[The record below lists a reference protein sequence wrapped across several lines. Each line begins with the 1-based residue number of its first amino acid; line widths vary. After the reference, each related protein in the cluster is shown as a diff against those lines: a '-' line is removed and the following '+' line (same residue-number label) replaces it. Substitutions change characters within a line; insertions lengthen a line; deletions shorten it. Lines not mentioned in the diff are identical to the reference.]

1 MSVAAVLLLTACQ
14 SPTATSAAGASSGDV
29 EFVTNAYQLIMFD
42 RQEGELA
49 RNDAMDPQVR
59 ALSAKMVDDAN
70 RFAAELAPIAAAEG
84 IQQPNIL
91 DYGRRVRLSH
101 MRLQHGLDFDEA
113 YINDQIASHQ
123 EALSMHEV
131 MTSSQGNLQL
141 KALSEHARALV
152 RENLAQ
158 LQAIQRKMMMRR

>member
-14 SPTATSAAGASSGDV
+14 SPTATSTVGASSVDV
-29 EFVTNAYQLIMFD
+29 EFVTNAYQLITFD

-49 RNDAMDPQVR
+49 RTEAMDPQVR
-59 ALSAKMVDDAN
+59 ALSAKIVDDAN
-70 RFAAELAPIAAAEG
+70 RFAAKLAAIAATEG
-84 IQQPNIL
+84 IQQPDVL
-91 DYGRRVRLSH
+91 DYGRRVRLSP

-123 EALSMHEV
+123 EALSMHEI
-131 MTSSQGNLQL
+131 MTSSEGNPQL
-141 KALSEHARALV
+141 RALAEQARPLV

-158 LQAIQRKMMMRR
+158 LQTIQRKMMMRR

>member
-1 MSVAAVLLLTACQ
+1 VRAQSVLDNQDENRSART
-14 SPTATSAAGASSGDV
+14 TRHTSADEIVHGV
-29 EFVTNAYQLIMFD
+29 PY
-42 RQEGELA
+42 
-49 RNDAMDPQVR
+49 
-59 ALSAKMVDDAN
+59 

-101 MRLQHGLDFDEA
+101 MRLQHGLDFDEG

-123 EALSMHEV
+123 EALSMHEM
-131 MTSSQGNLQL
+131 MTSSQENPRLRVL
-141 KALSEHARALV
+141 AEHVMPLV

-158 LQAIQRKMMMRR
+158 LQAIQRKTMMSQ

>member
-14 SPTATSAAGASSGDV
+14 SSTATSTAGASSGDV
-29 EFVTNAYQLIMFD
+29 EFVTNAYQLITFD

-49 RNDAMDPQVR
+49 QAMDPQVR

-70 RFAAELAPIAAAEG
+70 RLAERLAPIAAAEG

-123 EALSMHEV
+123 EALSMHEM
-131 MTSSQGNLQL
+131 MTSSQGSPQL
-141 KALSEHARALV
+141 RALAEQAKPLV